1 MIEYVYLVQER
12 EFIKTKEEIYKIG
25 RTRQANLSRFNS
37 YPNGSILLVQCI
49 CNDCDRLERELI
61 NKFKIKYELQR
72 EIGSEYFKGD
82 CKEMMRDIYEHIIN
96 EGEKDVIVEDVK
108 EEKEV
113 KEVKE
118 KKEVIVEDVKEEKEV
133 KEKKEVKEEKEVIV
147 EDVKEEKEVIV
158 EDVKEEKEVIIR
170 KEKEKEYKCS
180 YCDYSSERKYYL
192 KLHNEIK
199 HKEGSIYKCN
209 RCEKKLSS
217 KQYLQ
222 KHEKTCKGNINR
234 LECQGCHKVFSTSSS
249 KCRHKKSCK
258 VFKGC

>member
-113 KEVKE
+113 
-118 KKEVIVEDVKEEKEV
+118 
-133 KEKKEVKEEKEVIV
+133 
-147 EDVKEEKEVIV
+147 
-158 EDVKEEKEVIIR
+158 IIR